1 MLNIH
6 DNCEKLTLGSFDKIE
21 LAAGVYAKVAFI
33 HCKHLLTLILAS
45 GTNPHCPLVFSH
57 QCVK

>member
-21 LAAGVYAKVAFI
+21 LAAGVYAKVVHSFTVNI
-33 HCKHLLTLILAS
+33 Y
-45 GTNPHCPLVFSH
+45 
-57 QCVK
+57 